1 MKDRKK
7 ETEISNKDRSKQQLI
22 FAKKKERK
30 KKKRRNLSSK
40 KKIQMIERENEG
52 KIGGIRI
59 EKIKSENLRKNQKKM
74 LGLKEQKGQY
84 MKSDSVT
91 CI

>member
-1 MKDRKK
+1 MK
-7 ETEISNKDRSKQQLI
+7 E
-22 FAKKKERK
+22 

-59 EKIKSENLRKNQKKM
+59 EKIKSENLRKNQQKM
-74 LGLKEQKGQY
+74 LGSKEQK
-84 MKSDSVT
+84 
-91 CI
+91 